1 MNFTSL
7 FSFCWI
13 ARFLELEKFEE
24 LGSEGFRNSFCRPK
38 ISPRR
43 LLPAGLLSSTLTM
56 GLTRATGLCAF
67 ETLRISAAS
76 SRLIPPLLLPP
87 SLEDKKMQ
95 KMWKSILSP
104 ASLLRN
110 LHSSAF
116 YMLEY
121 KRTLCYATSLRAF
134 HCWHTIPL
142 RLRKN
147 PSHWHGRKDEN
158 LELFHDL
165 LVAHFSVPLIH
176 FAAWHFSSE
185 FSFS

>member
-1 MNFTSL
+1 MKIRWRYKSIRAYKNIKGPIIFTSL
-7 FSFCWI
+7 FSFLWI

-24 LGSEGFRNSFCRPK
+24 LGSVGFRNSFCRPK

-87 SLEDKKMQ
+87 LEDKKMQ

-104 ASLLRN
+104 ASSLLLWN

-121 KRTLCYATSLRAF
+121 KRTLCYVTSLRAF
-134 HCWHTIPL
+134 DC
-142 RLRKN
+142 
-147 PSHWHGRKDEN
+147 
-158 LELFHDL
+158 
-165 LVAHFSVPLIH
+165 
-176 FAAWHFSSE
+176 
-185 FSFS
+185 